1 MTSSLVGSE
10 MCIRDR
16 HFVRLDALRGADLR
30 PWTDQHPDV
39 YIDTSEEYFCC
50 LLYTSDAADDM

>member
-16 HFVRLDALRGADLR
+16 RMRGPPKPIQQPTTLHRNMTTAHHNNAR
-30 PWTDQHPDV
+30 QHS
-39 YIDTSEEYFCC
+39 YRC